1 MTFLYPLGLLGLIG
15 VPILIIIYVIK
26 NKYMEQTIAST
37 YVWTVS
43 ERFLK
48 RKRPISKIAGIIS
61 LILQI
66 LAVIFISISVAH
78 PVVLYPGQARDYFV
92 IVDASGSMLL
102 KTEDSSRIEEAK
114 SYAQE
119 IVLNAVDG
127 SSFTIAIATDTVTV
141 LDKTNDKDKA
151 IKNIQEISGS
161 AVSLNQKETLDK
173 AQEIFNQN
181 PSVSVYLLTDEQY
194 ATSSN
199 VNIVNFGGEETNHS
213 VSDLSFVEKENGYEL
228 RGNLFTNDIAE
239 TTLTIDVFVDGSTTA
254 TKTTEITVTEGNAP
268 FSFDF
273 TGEPFSEIRT
283 VIREKDAFDGD
294 NEFVLYNIQ
303 KSNEYEAIVVSEKP
317 FFIEAFIKIVNGK
330 VTSIK
335 PDDYEN
341 NADYQKGY
349 ELYVFDGYS
358 PKSMPSDGAVW
369 FFNVSADVPSS
380 GFSVQSTEE
389 FITHDYLTLT
399 DSTET
404 IVETLTQNLSG
415 SEQIAISK
423 FYKYGRSRQF
433 TTLYTCK
440 GIPVIFTG
448 INAYGY
454 RQVVFAF
461 DLHDTNFPVL
471 YDFPVLMN
479 NLWSYSFPEV
489 VEKVVYEAGEEITV
503 NAIPN
508 VSSIKVTTP
517 SGKSSYLEMKNGAS
531 IFSCEE
537 VGVYTIAMTGEK
549 VSKTY
554 QIYSALPKTERESGE
569 DNEFNLEGES
579 EPSVLNG
586 VEDVLYVAFIVL
598 AVLTLADWMVYCYD
612 KYQLR

>member
-15 VPILIIIYVIK
+15 VPILIIIYIIK

-48 RKRPISKIAGIIS
+48 RKRPISVIAGIIS

-66 LAVIFISISVAH
+66 LAVIFISFSVAH
-78 PVVLYPGQARDYFV
+78 PVILYPGQAYDYYL
-92 IVDASGSMLL
+92 IVDASGSMMF
-102 KTEDSSRIEEAK
+102 KTEESSRFEEAK
-114 SYAQE
+114 AYAEE
-119 IVLNAVDG
+119 IVLSASDG
-127 SSFTIAIATDTVTV
+127 SSYTIAFATDSVTV
-141 LDKTNDKDKA
+141 FDKTTDKEKA
-151 IKNIQEISGS
+151 IENIRGLSTS
-161 AVSLNQKETLDK
+161 AVTLNKVETLNK
-173 AQEIFNQN
+173 AQEIFSEN
-181 PSVSVYLLTDEQY
+181 PSANIYFLTDEEY
-194 ATSSN
+194 SSN
-199 VNIVNFGGEETNHS
+199 NVKVVDFSGEEVNHS
-213 VSDLSFVEKENGYEL
+213 LHDLTFSEIDNGY
-228 RGNLFTNDIAE
+228 NLSGQISTNDLAE
-239 TTLTIDVFVDGSTTA
+239 ITLTLDIFVNDSTTA
-254 TKTTEITVTEGNAP
+254 NKTAEITLTEGNAP

-273 TGEPFSEIRT
+273 SGELFTKIKA
-283 VIREKDAFDGD
+283 VIREEDSLKND

-303 KSNEYEAIVVSEKP
+303 KSNEYKTIVVSEKP
-317 FFIEAFIKIVNGK
+317 FFVQSFIEIVNGQ
-330 VTSIK
+330 VTTVK
-335 PDDYEN
+335 PSEYETN
-341 NADYQKGY
+341 LEYQKGY

-358 PKSMPSDGAVW
+358 PAGMPTDGAVW
-369 FFNVSADVPSS
+369 FFNISTDVPNS
-380 GFSVQSTEE
+380 GFSVQSTET
-389 FITHDYLTLT
+389 FLTHDYLTLT

-404 IVETLTQNLSG
+404 VVETLTKNISG

-423 FYKYGRSRQF
+423 FYKYGRSRLF

-448 INAYGY
+448 VNAYGY

-489 VEKVVYEAGEEITV
+489 VEKVVYDAGEEVTV

-508 VSSIKVTTP
+508 VSSIKVVAP
-517 SGKSSYLEMKNGAS
+517 SGSSSYLEMKNGAS
-531 IFSCEE
+531 IFVPEE
-537 VGVYTIAMTGEK
+537 VGVYTIIMTGEK

-554 QIYSALPKTERESGE
+554 QVYSALPSSERTLDVE
-569 DNEFNLEGES
+569 DNGFNIDGEK
-579 EPSVLNG
+579 EPSALSG
-586 VEDVLYVAFIVL
+586 IEDILYVAFIVL
-598 AVLTLADWMVYCYD
+598 AVLTTADWMVYCYD